1 MSITYKIMETIYC
14 NGCVHCATQL
24 FDDTQ
29 DFEQAY
35 EWLKEAINPDFD
47 FLKLP
52 YADYNEY
59 EIWYEIEIY
68 VNNEYDH
75 STFVNILKPC
85 K

>member
-1 MSITYKIMETIYC
+1 METVYR
-14 NGCVHCATQL
+14 NGCEYGSVQL

-47 FLKLP
+47 FSKLP

-68 VNNEYDH
+68 VNNEYVP
-75 STFVNILKPC
+75 STFVNIIKPC